1 MSQMAIAL
9 IILAATI
16 VLFIWE
22 PVPILVTAIG
32 ASIAYAYAGIIPV
45 GDIFKGYNS
54 NTIVLLAGMM
64 IVGSS
69 LFHTGLTDIIG
80 EKMVKI
86 TGKSERN
93 IVLATLIVSCALSS
107 VCSNIGVMTAMAP
120 LVTAMCF
127 SAGCGSSRT
136 LMALLFGAQFGGFV
150 TLVGVGSNAS
160 AAKAMADLGLT
171 PFGFFGITPFG
182 LGICV
187 LGTLYF
193 TFVGMKFLPDT
204 GYVPEFAKVEK
215 KPFDKNKA
223 AIACITMA
231 AVLVVIALSPKKMP
245 MHVAAVI
252 GSLVIMGTKCMTVRE
267 AIAAI
272 DWNCMLLVGSLTAI
286 STGVQK
292 SGAGAA
298 MAELILQILG
308 EHPSTFMITTVIFIA
323 AAILT
328 QVMSNIPTI
337 MLFMPI
343 GVSIAKAI
351 NVSPYP
357 ICMII
362 TLAGA
367 AYYATPFAAPQNM
380 MTVGWTQYRF
390 VDYVK
395 AGLPMLLVT
404 YLVIVAVI
412 PFYLPY

>member
-1 MSQMAIAL
+1 MDVL
-9 IILAATI
+9 KRLAQSGVVPVV
-16 VLFIWE
+16 VLE
-22 PVPILVTAIG
+22 DAKDAVPT
-32 ASIAYAYAGIIPV
+32 
-45 GDIFKGYNS
+45 
-54 NTIVLLAGMM
+54 
-64 IVGSS
+64 
-69 LFHTGLTDIIG
+69 
-80 EKMVKI
+80 
-86 TGKSERN
+86 
-93 IVLATLIVSCALSS
+93 
-107 VCSNIGVMTAMAP
+107 
-120 LVTAMCF
+120 
-127 SAGCGSSRT
+127 
-136 LMALLFGAQFGGFV
+136 
-150 TLVGVGSNAS
+150 
-160 AAKAMADLGLT
+160 AKAMLAGGIDVMEITFRTAAAADSIKAVAQECPDMVVGAGTVVNLEQCKLAVECGAKFIVSPGYDEETVAWCCDNGIPVTPGCVTPTEIMMALKHGLKVLK
-171 PFGFFGITPFG
+171 FFPANVYGG
-182 LGICV
+182 LKAMKN
-187 LGTLYF
+187 LSAP
-193 TFVGMKFLPDT
+193 FVGMKFLPDT

-231 AVLVVIALSPKKMP
+231 AVLVVIALNPKKMP

-323 AAILT
+323 AVILT

-367 AYYATPFAAPQNM
+367 ASYATPFAAPQNM

-390 VDYVK
+390 MDYIK